1 MKKKLFFC
9 GEKMV
14 EKIGLLVL
22 MVLLFLR
29 NRSKKKNDTKFSY
42 FFLMECKRKRDWK
55 KMSHLQMK
63 NQFLFQ
69 KERAKKKKKKKK
81 SNFILQKEKKNK
93 NFFLFFYIFFFFFL

>member
-1 MKKKLFFC
+1 
-9 GEKMV
+9 MV

-69 KERAKKKKKKKK
+69 KERAKKKKKKLL
-81 SNFILQKEKKNK
+81 FLFCKEKKK
-93 NFFLFFYIFFFFFL
+93 